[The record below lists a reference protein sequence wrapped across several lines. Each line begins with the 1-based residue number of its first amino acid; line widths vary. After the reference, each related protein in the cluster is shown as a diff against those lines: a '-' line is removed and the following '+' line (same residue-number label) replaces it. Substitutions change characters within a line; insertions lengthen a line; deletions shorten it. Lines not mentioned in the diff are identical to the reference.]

1 MKNFINFLT
10 YSRIILTPLIIYL
23 IYSDNHIAAALVF
36 AYCSFSDVADGRL
49 ARKHNLV
56 SEKGNYIDPL
66 ADKILM
72 IGTLTILAYQGIILL
87 WAYCIIVG
95 RDVLITMY
103 RNYLIGKDKPLVTS
117 QYGKWKTVFQHVMI
131 IVILLNSP
139 TQDIINL
146 IVSFNAIYAAATG
159 AEYVIKN
166 GF

>member
-1 MKNFINFLT
+1 MKYFVDFLT

-23 IYSDNHIAAALVF
+23 IYINNYIAAALVF

-56 SEKGNYIDPL
+56 TEKGNYLDPL

-72 IGTLTILAYQGIILL
+72 IGTLTVLAYQGTILL
-87 WAYCIIVG
+87 WAYGIIIG
-95 RDVLITMY
+95 RDILITMY
-103 RNYLIGKDKPLVTS
+103 RNYLIGKKKPLVTS

-131 IVILLNSP
+131 IVILLNNP
-139 TQDIINL
+139 TQEIINL

-159 AEYVIKN
+159 VEYVIKN

>member
-1 MKNFINFLT
+1 LKNFINFLT
-10 YSRIILTPLIIYL
+10 YSRIILTPIIIYL
-23 IYSDNHIAAALVF
+23 IFTDNYTLAAIVF

-56 SEKGNYIDPL
+56 SEKGNYLDPL

-72 IGTLTILAYQGIILL
+72 IGTLTILAYQGTILI
-87 WAYCIIVG
+87 WAYCIIIG
-95 RDVLITMY
+95 RDILITLY

-117 QYGKWKTVFQHVMI
+117 KYGKWKTVFQHVMV
-131 IVILLNSP
+131 IVILLNNP

-159 AEYVIKN
+159 FEYVIKN